1 MILKFVTELDQHL
14 RPYHSKITCT
24 SITLIIH
31 LVIYNQIVITPQPG
45 IIWQSPKHLTFEIF
59 PPLTEN
65 ALREWVISYLY

>member
-1 MILKFVTELDQHL
+1 MILKFVIELDQHL

>member
-1 MILKFVTELDQHL
+1 MILKFLTELDQHL
-14 RPYHSKITCT
+14 RLYHSKIT

-45 IIWQSPKHLTFEIF
+45 IIWKSPKHLIFKIF
-59 PPLTEN
+59 PPLAEN

>member
-1 MILKFVTELDQHL
+1 MILKFLTELDQHL
-14 RPYHSKITCT
+14 RLYHSKIT

-45 IIWQSPKHLTFEIF
+45 TIWQSPKHRIFEIF